1 MGPLCGRGSKGSW
14 TRPLGVKVQ
23 KVQKVLPAP
32 GRQVQRVVVSP
43 AAMSIKTAL
52 RDFPPGMVI
61 LSLRRRISVHAV
73 FESIGDKYQ
82 SAAHTVITITAII
95 SISAFAQRP

>member
-1 MGPLCGRGSKGSW
+1 MGPLRGPGSEGSW

-52 RDFPPGMVI
+52 RDFPPGTVI

-73 FESIGDKYQ
+73 FETISDKYR
-82 SAAHTVITITAII
+82 SAGRHGHALWA
-95 SISAFAQRP
+95 